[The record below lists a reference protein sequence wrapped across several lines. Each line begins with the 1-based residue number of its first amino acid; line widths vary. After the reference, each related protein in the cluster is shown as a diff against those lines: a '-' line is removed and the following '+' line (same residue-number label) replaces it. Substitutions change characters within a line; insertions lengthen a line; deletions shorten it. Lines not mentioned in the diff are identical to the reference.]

1 MLGYRFIIIGLLAAN
16 FCLGSTPHR
25 AEAQDA
31 IPVIEFTD
39 DSLPRIE
46 PLEIEEAKKSFQV
59 AAGYRVELVAAEPLV
74 MDPVAFCFDSQGR
87 LIVVEMRGYSERP
100 DDAMGRVR
108 RLTDDNGDGLMDRVE
123 TLLEGLSWPTAI
135 ECYNG
140 GLLIAAA
147 PDLLFLPAG
156 HRLGDQPVLLASGF
170 GKSNV
175 QGLVNSLRW
184 GVDLRLHG
192 ATSSSGGE
200 LSFPRQSTAMRLG
213 NRDFALTP
221 GSNHLDIVEGGGQH
235 GMVIDPWGDKY
246 VCSNSDHL
254 QQVLLMSERGE
265 RSQRISSAPPMR
277 RSIANDGP
285 QADVFR
291 ASPVEPWRVLRT
303 RLRVS
308 GAVPGIVEGGGR
320 AAGYFTG
327 ATGIYVMDGDQWPST
342 SDPTALVCD
351 VGSNLIHRKRL
362 VDDGLWKRGERI
374 DEKSEFLRSTDI
386 WFRPVQ
392 LGSGPDGALYI
403 CDMYREVIEHPLSLP
418 PQIKKQLDLNS
429 GNDRGRIWRVVAS
442 DRPVRRGRFDLEQ
455 ATSLQLTAYL
465 DHGNAWHRKTAARLL
480 TERQDV
486 DVIPSL
492 RRLAAKGLLAEG
504 RLQALFCLARLP
516 GGLDRNSL
524 SSALQDSHAR
534 IRQRAIELAVSYP
547 VSLPELSAEQLKAL
561 AQDESIEVRF
571 QLAFDARGL
580 IRDAKLRVQTLVT
593 IAGSAPSDPWIQWAI
608 EGSLG
613 NETSLFANAF
623 ADTLNQLPN
632 ELQSQW
638 QRLIVAQCIQYPSEM
653 AQQTLL
659 VILQGTAQANVLE
672 TLADAV
678 RITPA
683 NTQPLVA
690 NWILQQDTEQI
701 LKVAAQ
707 GDDASPL
714 ARAKLRLMRWAS
726 PNRANELLQTA
737 LGPSQTARSQQQ
749 AIQFLVGND
758 PESTE
763 IVLQQ
768 LDSLTPEVQST
779 ALTTL
784 GSQREGQRQLARRIR
799 AGELDA
805 AILPAEL
812 QRQLREH
819 PDDEFKIP
827 SVGAATAEMT
837 VSEADVAR
845 YEQHLTGSA
854 DTLAGEAVFKR
865 VCATC
870 HRWGGIGQQVGPD
883 LKSLADKSPEQILLA
898 ILDPNREIDPRFR
911 VVQVETV
918 DGRIVAGIV
927 TNESA
932 NGLQV
937 TDSQGKPHTIPR
949 LEIEVLRTQNR
960 SLMPVGLEKEISP
973 EQMRDLIG
981 YLKSTPSS
989 EALVP

>member
-1 MLGYRFIIIGLLAAN
+1 MLGYRFIVVGLLAVA
-16 FCLGSTPHR
+16 FFLCSIPPL
-25 AEAQDA
+25 AEAQEVL
-31 IPVIEFTD
+31 PVIEFTD

-46 PLEIEEAKKSFQV
+46 PLEIEAAKESFQV

-74 MDPVAFCFDSQGR
+74 MDPVAFCFDPQGR

-123 TLLEGLSWPTAI
+123 TLLEGLSWPTAV
-135 ECYNG
+135 ECYSG
-140 GLLIAAA
+140 GILIAAA

-156 HRLGDQPVLLASGF
+156 HRLGDEPVLLASGF

-221 GSNHLDIVEGGGQH
+221 GRNQLDIVEGGGQH

-254 QQVLLMSERGE
+254 QQVLLTPARNE

-277 RSIANDGP
+277 RSIASDGP

-342 SDPTALVCD
+342 GDPTALVCD

-362 VDDGLWKRGERI
+362 HDDGLWKRGERV
-374 DEKSEFLRSTDI
+374 DEKAEFLRSSDI

-392 LGSGPDGALYI
+392 LGSGPDGALYV

-429 GNDRGRIWRVVAS
+429 GNERGRIWRVLAT
-442 DRPVRRGRFDLEQ
+442 DRPIRRGRFDLEQ
-455 ATSLQLTAYL
+455 ATSVQLAAYL

-480 TERQDV
+480 VERQDV
-486 DVIPSL
+486 GVIPSL
-492 RRLAAKGLLAEG
+492 RRLVGKGLLAEG
-504 RLQALFCLARLP
+504 RLQALYCLAQLP

-524 SSALQDSHAR
+524 SFALQDPHAR
-534 IRQRAIELAVSYP
+534 IRQRALELAASYP
-547 VSLPELSAEQLKAL
+547 ESLPDLTADQLMVL
-561 AQDESIEVRF
+561 AKDDSIEVRF
-571 QLAFDARGL
+571 QLAFDAKSVIG
-580 IRDAKLRVQTLVT
+580 DAKLRSQILAT
-593 IAGSAPSDPWIQWAI
+593 IAGSAPGDPWIQWAI

-613 NETSLFANAF
+613 NETSLFASAF
-623 ADTLNQLPN
+623 NDTLEQMPGD
-632 ELQSQW
+632 LQGLW
-638 QRLIVAQCIQYPSEM
+638 QQIIVAQCIQYPSEM
-653 AQQTLL
+653 SQQRLL
-659 VILQGTAQANVLE
+659 AILEGNPHANVLE

-683 NTQPLVA
+683 NTQPFIA
-690 NWILQQDTEQI
+690 NWILQQDAPHI
-701 LKVAAQ
+701 LKVSAQ

-726 PNRANELLQTA
+726 PSRANELLKDA
-737 LGPSQTARSQQQ
+737 LRPSQAAVFQQQ
-749 AIQFLVGND
+749 ALQFLVGND
-758 PESTE
+758 PESTR

-768 LDSLTPEVQST
+768 LESLTPEVQSL
-779 ALTTL
+779 ALTVL
-784 GSQREGQRQLARRIR
+784 GSQREGQRQLARSVR
-799 AGELDA
+799 AGELEA
-805 AILPAEL
+805 TILPIEL

-819 PDDEFKIP
+819 PDDDFKIP
-827 SVGAATAEMT
+827 AVGSAADITLSDAEI
-837 VSEADVAR
+837 AR
-845 YEQHLTGSA
+845 YEQHLSGTA
-854 DTLAGEAVFKR
+854 DTLAGAAVFKR
-865 VCATC
+865 VCTTC

-911 VVQVETV
+911 VVHVETI
-918 DGRIVAGIV
+918 DGRIIAGIV
-927 TNESA
+927 SNESA
-932 NGLQV
+932 DGLQV

-981 YLKSTPSS
+981 YLKSTPSG
-989 EALVP
+989 EDPAL